1 MSSPARPTPSQP
13 PPVQPTPSQPTPL
26 RHVPSRP
33 TPLRHNRVARTHL
46 TGVWA
51 NCLGG
56 GVFDIALPLI
66 VLLSTGSLAQMATIA
81 IAQQVPKALPGLVVG
96 GIVDR
101 QPPRRMML
109 LGYLGQ
115 ALVVAVIPVAMLLGI
130 HSLVLLVAVAYVR
143 GSLDMF
149 ARTATFVAIP
159 EMYGEDTPAF
169 NAALSTA
176 WTSAAII
183 GPAVGGVLATTI
195 PPELLLTVDAA
206 SFLVMAY
213 VVTRLPVPRSA
224 PARAGASSLAASL
237 RAGYG
242 YLLRMQG
249 FGWFVATVV
258 CVGCVYA
265 PLGTLSLYT
274 VSTVYHASSTV
285 VGLVSSAAA
294 FGLFTGSL
302 VAHRQATTAPRTI
315 MLRGSAVMTLGA
327 LLFFV
332 PHWGAVAA
340 GIYVVCAGGVYWTVG
355 RTTTMHTQVPKEHLG
370 KSMTAIQ
377 FLETFIGPASV
388 VTAASVAER
397 VGPRAAYG
405 LVVGASA
412 LSGLFML
419 AARALLEAPRLS
431 RLVPVVDG
439 GVVEGE
445 AA

>member
-1 MSSPARPTPSQP
+1 MSS
-13 PPVQPTPSQPTPL
+13 
-26 RHVPSRP
+26 
-33 TPLRHNRVARTHL
+33 PLRHNRVARTHL

-66 VLLSTGSLAQMATIA
+66 VLLSTGSLAQMATVA
-81 IAQQVPKALPGLVVG
+81 IAQQVPKAVPGFLVG

-115 ALVVAVIPVAMLLGI
+115 ALVVGLIPLAMLAGI
-130 HSLVLLVAVAYVR
+130 HSLLLLVAVAYVR

-149 ARTATFVAIP
+149 PRTATFVSIP
-159 EMYGEDTPAF
+159 AMYGEDTPAF

-183 GPAVGGVLATTI
+183 GPAAGGVLAATI
-195 PPELLLTVDAA
+195 APELLMTIDAL

-224 PARAGASSLAASL
+224 PPRAAGSSFAASL
-237 RAGYG
+237 RSGYG
-242 YLLRMQG
+242 HLLRMQG

-274 VSTVYHASSTV
+274 VAKVYHESSTV

-294 FGLFTGSL
+294 LGLFTGSI
-302 VAHRQATTAPRTI
+302 VAHRQAKTAPRTI

-327 LLFFV
+327 LLFFI

-340 GIYVVCAGGVYWTVG
+340 GIYVVCCGGVYWTVG
-355 RTTTMHTQVPKEHLG
+355 RTTTLHTRVPAEHLG

-377 FLETFIGPASV
+377 FLETCIGPASV
-388 VTAASVAER
+388 VTAATIAER

-405 LVVGASA
+405 LVLVAAAGSGA
-412 LSGLFML
+412 FML
-419 AARALLEAPRLS
+419 AARTLLAAPRPVRQP
-431 RLVPVVDG
+431 RLAAAAI
-439 GVVEGE
+439 EGE